1 MNEIQPLGLL
11 NYNST
16 LKKLIKENPDLPI
29 TFLVSEDTHKGDY
42 NWQYCSEIS
51 YRIDEILDCQ
61 VPFAEDEVFSDRT
74 YFEER
79 LSDYLSDLPE
89 NNDLDDDEFEA
100 LCSKELKS
108 MSHIGR
114 KQLWL
119 VFTDKTSIL

>member
-1 MNEIQPLGLL
+1 MNPLGLL
-11 NYNST
+11 NYNSA
-16 LKKLIKENPDLPI
+16 LKRIIKENPDLPI
-29 TFLVSEDTHKGDY
+29 TFLVSEDIYKGDY

-61 VPFAEDEVFSDRT
+61 VPCAEDEVFSDKA

-100 LCSKELKS
+100 LVSKELQKYKPYWKKA
-108 MSHIGR
+108 I
-114 KQLWL
+114 
-119 VFTDKTSIL
+119 VVSIYG